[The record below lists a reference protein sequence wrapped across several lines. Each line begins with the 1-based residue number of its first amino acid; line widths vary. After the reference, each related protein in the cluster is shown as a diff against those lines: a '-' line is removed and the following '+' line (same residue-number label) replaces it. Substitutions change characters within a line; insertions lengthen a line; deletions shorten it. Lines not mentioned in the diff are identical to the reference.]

1 MEAMTSPRK
10 PTTPAG
16 QPAKAVTY
24 QHTMIFGFIAAMV
37 VFVST
42 VIFTQAW
49 KSLTALGLSVL
60 YTAITFVVV
69 TAVAA
74 LLNWVTRNDTQHE
87 NTEFP
92 VLK

>member
-1 MEAMTSPRK
+1 MYVYGRHLMLRK
-10 PTTPAG
+10 
-16 QPAKAVTY
+16 
-24 QHTMIFGFIAAMV
+24 
-37 VFVST
+37 
-42 VIFTQAW
+42 
-49 KSLTALGLSVL
+49 
-60 YTAITFVVV
+60 FVVV

>member
-1 MEAMTSPRK
+1 MGAMTSPRK
-10 PTTPAG
+10 PSAPAV
-16 QPAKAVTY
+16 PTDTAVTY

-37 VFVST
+37 VFIST

-60 YTAITFVVV
+60 YTVITFVVV

-74 LLNWVTRNDTQHE
+74 LLNWIMRNDTQHE